1 MNEGVGH
8 ALDQAIAFWRAPALL
23 ANARH
28 RPLPDDVLDVV
39 RIAANLFAGYPE
51 KYLKPAPDWWPWEE

>member
-1 MNEGVGH
+1 MLSVKSNGLARGDSVQTRTLDSGGVDEHGVTH
-8 ALDQAIAFWRAPALL
+8 PQ
-23 ANARH
+23 
-28 RPLPDDVLDVV
+28 